1 MENPTAYDYR
11 MYDHIWQRV
20 SPGCDPY
27 GDIHAAQNERQH
39 TGEMPP
45 SAGSGSAEA
54 MTMPAPQ
61 NAQPAPRSEDTL
73 PRAQL
78 DPCCMGSE
86 AMESLEVLE
95 GFIEEELAQRR
106 CYMGL
111 AARVCNNSAAR
122 LLRSLAQEKLEAAR
136 ELKTAYY
143 LITGSCYEGL
153 VSIDHM
159 CWNSLADAL
168 RSCYHQEACNGFNY
182 RRAADETVDTCLQKL
197 LGRLSERSFARAD
210 AVMELLGHM
219 IC

>member
-1 MENPTAYDYR
+1 MENHTPYDYR
-11 MYDHIWQRV
+11 MYDQVWQRV

-27 GDIHAAQNERQH
+27 GDIHAAQNDHRYAP
-39 TGEMPP
+39 EMPP
-45 SAGSGSAEA
+45 SADTGSSEA
-54 MTMPAPQ
+54 ISVQTPRNP
-61 NAQPAPRSEDTL
+61 PAPRSEGNL
-73 PRAQL
+73 PGAQL
-78 DPCCMGSE
+78 NPCCMGSE
-86 AMESLEVLE
+86 AMDSIQVLE

-111 AARVCNNSAAR
+111 AARLCSNGAAR

-136 ELKTAYY
+136 ELKTAYF
-143 LITGSCYEGL
+143 LITGTCYEGH

-197 LGRLSERSFARAD
+197 FGRLSDQSFARAD
-210 AVMELLGHM
+210 AVMDLLGR
-219 IC
+219 ILC